1 LEVQDANRRAE
12 QSSIINLKS
21 SASQAARMVDYL
33 YRTDDEADQ
42 VVSLISRLGANPGYL
57 SVRLFSDRNIVLRSS
72 EYNQVGHSIALT
84 DAAPM
89 ASIFSQTRRTLR
101 GTVRLSQDRS
111 YLSAVYP
118 ILLKPLPGELMPSR
132 VGIFYVKYGLTEA
145 KTSAFREALGR
156 ALLFN
161 ALLVILGICIW
172 FFFQYALTMRIRK
185 LIKASHALGEGD
197 LAVRSA
203 LGGSDELAGISV
215 AFDQM
220 AEKMQQNAVNLR
232 RQVQR
237 ELILRILRSGFWLFL
252 NSSESFRWRSMKC
265 FRISPWTVWPSTSLI
280 KSLSFNGVPLLPKLF
295 IQIRNRCYPFL
306 L

>member
-1 LEVQDANRRAE
+1 
-12 QSSIINLKS
+12 
-21 SASQAARMVDYL
+21 
-33 YRTDDEADQ
+33 
-42 VVSLISRLGANPGYL
+42 
-57 SVRLFSDRNIVLRSS
+57 
-72 EYNQVGHSIALT
+72 
-84 DAAPM
+84 
-89 ASIFSQTRRTLR
+89 
-101 GTVRLSQDRS
+101 
-111 YLSAVYP
+111 
-118 ILLKPLPGELMPSR
+118 MPSR
-132 VGIFYVKYGLTEA
+132 VGIFYIKYGLTEA

-172 FFFQYALTMRIRK
+172 FFFQYALTIRIRK

-237 ELILRILRSGFWLFL
+237 ELILRNITERILAFL
-252 NSSESFRWRSMKC
+252 ELKRIFQVAVNEMLPYLAVDRVAIYQFDQESQFQRGSFVAEALHPDTEIVVIHFFCRSMLRRGLGGALSQG
-265 FRISPWTVWPSTSLI
+265 RIS
-280 KSLSFNGVPLLPKLF
+280 GH
-295 IQIRNRCYPFL
+295 
-306 L
+306 